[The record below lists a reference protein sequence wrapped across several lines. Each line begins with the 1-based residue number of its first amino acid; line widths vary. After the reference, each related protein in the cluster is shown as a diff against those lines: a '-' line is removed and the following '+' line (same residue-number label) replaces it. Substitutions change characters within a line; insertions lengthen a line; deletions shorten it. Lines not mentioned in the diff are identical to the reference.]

1 MQALKALV
9 VVMGILIAIGITVI
23 GVTIYRRA
31 TDMGSETKATAV
43 VAIAPPA
50 QEGRPAPPP
59 AEPPKTTPAVDAS
72 PAPLPPVTVAPAPP
86 FGVRVLDLPAGS
98 IIVSA
103 QPFESRVLAHVRLPD
118 GATRI
123 LLLDPITGDI
133 AGEWRTAGGVEG
145 VQVPTR
151 PRPDGRAARP

>member
-43 VAIAPPA
+43 VPIAPPA
-50 QEGRPAPPP
+50 KEARPAAPPVEAP
-59 AEPPKTTPAVDAS
+59 LVPPVVEAS
-72 PAPLPPVTVAPAPP
+72 PAPVRPVAPVAPPP

-103 QPFESRVLAHVRLPD
+103 QPFEARVLAHVRLPD

-123 LLLDPITGDI
+123 LLLDPVSGDI

-145 VQVPTR
+145 QQVPTR
-151 PRPDGRAARP
+151 PRPDGRAPRP

>member
-31 TDMGSETKATAV
+31 TDMGSENKATAV
-43 VAIAPPA
+43 VAIAPPVKPA
-50 QEGRPAPPP
+50 SPAAPPVEAP
-59 AEPPKTTPAVDAS
+59 VAAPAVVAS
-72 PAPLPPVTVAPAPP
+72 PAPLPPVLPMPAPP

-103 QPFESRVLAHVRLPD
+103 QPFDSRVLAHVRLPD

-151 PRPDGRAARP
+151 PRPDGRAPRP

>member
-31 TDMGSETKATAV
+31 TDMGSENKAPAV

-50 QEGRPAPPP
+50 KPASPAAPPVEAP
-59 AEPPKTTPAVDAS
+59 VAAPAS
-72 PAPLPPVTVAPAPP
+72 PAPLPPVLPAPAPP

-123 LLLDPITGDI
+123 LLLDPVTGDI
-133 AGEWRTAGGVEG
+133 AGEWRTANGVEG